1 MTRATWDRLINSLLC
16 VRLGQELGT
25 SSDLAQA
32 VAGAV
37 ELLIRVA
44 AIFSP

>member
-1 MTRATWDRLINSLLC
+1 MKTTMDRLIHSLLC

-25 SSDLAQA
+25 SSDIAQA

-37 ELLIRVA
+37 ELLVKLA
-44 AIFSP
+44 AVFST

>member
-1 MTRATWDRLINSLLC
+1 MRRVTWDRLIHSLLC

-25 SSDLAQA
+25 SSDIAQA

-37 ELLIRVA
+37 ELLVKVA

>member
-1 MTRATWDRLINSLLC
+1 MRRVTWDRLINSLLC

-25 SSDLAQA
+25 SSDAAQA

-37 ELLIRVA
+37 ELLVKLA
-44 AIFSP
+44 AVFST